1 LLYGVPAGEARV
13 VCVVIHGRYGAPEA
27 MMEHLVQHL
36 TAPDVHYV
44 LPRAAGEGWYTA
56 PSCAPMQEDTR
67 AEIARALAQ
76 VREETTRA
84 QAEAPRDA
92 RLVIGGFSQGACL
105 ALEYAAAFG
114 RWEGAAFALTGCRV
128 GQPDGT
134 AASADLGGFP
144 LYLSTGSADPFIHLP
159 DFCQTLR
166 GLTAAGARVRADVFP
181 RSDHVMSPAEVATV
195 DALLRRARDDE
206 PPFASAAT

>member
-1 LLYGVPAGEARV
+1 
-13 VCVVIHGRYGAPEA
+13 VVIHGRYGAPEA

-36 TAPDVHYV
+36 TAPDVHFV
-44 LPRAAGEGWYTA
+44 LPRASGSGWYTA
-56 PSCAPMQEDTR
+56 PSCAPMQDDTR

-76 VREETTRA
+76 IREDAARA
-84 QAEAPRDA
+84 QAQAPRDA
-92 RLVIGGFSQGACL
+92 RLVIGGFSQGACI
-105 ALEYAAAFG
+105 ALEYAATFG

-134 AASADLGGFP
+134 AVSADLGGFP
-144 LYLSTGSADPFIHLP
+144 LYMSTGSADPFIHLR

-166 GLTAAGARVRADVFP
+166 ALTASGARVRADIFP

-195 DALLRRARDDE
+195 DALLRRALDGE
-206 PPFASAAT
+206 PFFAPAAT